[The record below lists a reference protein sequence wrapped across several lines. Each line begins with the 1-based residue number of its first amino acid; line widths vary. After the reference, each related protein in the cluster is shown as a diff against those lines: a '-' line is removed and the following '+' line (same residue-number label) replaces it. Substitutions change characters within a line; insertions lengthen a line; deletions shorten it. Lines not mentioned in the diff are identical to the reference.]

1 MLKPK
6 ATILPL
12 AIAALLA
19 LSPALRGQLVRLEK
33 QVTVDPRTDVRL
45 GDIAT
50 ISAADPKTAE
60 VFSNTVI
67 LSAIDTNRTLKAESI
82 LLALMS
88 QRGAQAMTNLH
99 ISGSAQCAI
108 TLRTPS
114 DPQPA
119 AALPSTK
126 TASLPTTLSPAPI
139 ELPPVITASVIPS
152 PPPPPPHPTLSTPA
166 TPSTELLLQ
175 HVIEARIQQEA
186 AATGEKLRITIDS
199 IAPQLT
205 APVAQGRRWIC
216 RPLSRTL
223 LGTVNFEA
231 QLTDGTR
238 VIERLN
244 VQTKVERQ
252 QQVVVSRTK
261 LDRGDILTPGSV
273 RVEETWLD
281 RNLPTLASSENQVL
295 GLETIKAVG
304 VGTLLDTRDFR
315 PALMATRGDPINVI
329 FLSGNLKVQM
339 NGRALQDGKMHEQIT
354 LRNEQTGDT
363 YQATLIGKR
372 LAVVGGTLSE
382 ADEQKLRET
391 R

>member
-1 MLKPK
+1 MLKPQAK
-6 ATILPL
+6 ILFL
-12 AIAALLA
+12 AVAALFALA
-19 LSPALRGQLVRLEK
+19 PGLHAQLVRLEK

-50 ISAADPKTAE
+50 ISVADPRTAE
-60 VFSNTVI
+60 ELSNTVI
-67 LSAIDTNRTLKAESI
+67 VSAIDTHRTLKAESI

-88 QRGAQAMTNLH
+88 QRGAQGMTNLQ
-99 ISGSAQCAI
+99 ISGSAQCTI
-108 TLRTPS
+108 TVRTPS
-114 DPQPA
+114 DALPTHPTPPA
-119 AALPSTK
+119 AITSPALPTPK
-126 TASLPTTLSPAPI
+126 PTPLHPASPAPAESAPI
-139 ELPPVITASVIPS
+139 ITAAVTSAA
-152 PPPPPPHPTLSTPA
+152 PA
-166 TPSTELLLQ
+166 TPAGAEQPLQ
-175 HVIEARIQQEA
+175 QVIETRIQQEA
-186 AATGEKLRITIDS
+186 AATDQKLRITIDS

-238 VIERLN
+238 VIEKLN
-244 VQTKVERQ
+244 VQTKIERQ
-252 QQVVVSRTK
+252 QMVVVSRAK
-261 LDRGDILTPGSV
+261 FDRGDILTPGSV

-315 PALMATRGDPINVI
+315 PALMATRGDPVSVI

-339 NGRALQDGKMHEQIT
+339 HGRALQDGKMHEQIT

-363 YQATLIGKR
+363 YQATLIGRR